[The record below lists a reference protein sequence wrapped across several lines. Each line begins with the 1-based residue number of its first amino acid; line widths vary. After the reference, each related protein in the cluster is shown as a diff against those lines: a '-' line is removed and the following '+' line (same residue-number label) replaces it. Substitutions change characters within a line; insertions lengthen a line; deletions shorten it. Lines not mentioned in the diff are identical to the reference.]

1 MPTSSTAPELSPDYR
16 PEGDFQALKGLV
28 NLDAIRTNTE
38 WPPPLPKALRTPIEI
53 YDRGKPETYARG
65 WIAPDPMPIVSFQS
79 DTDTDTD
86 TDTDAAAEPSKDL
99 LEIDARKYG
108 FRFHFNPTAF
118 TEAYSN
124 TEATDPIRTLRALSM
139 AQRPLLAKETGA
151 SFDLDLLL
159 TRQYDM
165 RILRTNNWRDAYV
178 GITEKQREAILTRGT
193 MADIEYIFRLIN
205 GKTFPTWWDVLGDGS
220 GDWGMFLPRPV
231 IVSLG
236 DGPTSHRLRGFFS
249 SMSITHTIFAPGMIP
264 ILSRVNVKIERLLD
278 SMHRPVDW
286 DDPNSSATSVRNT
299 ATSLSAST
307 SARPSTSGGYPNTGS
322 TSVSRSS
329 VTLAGSTIGGR

>member
-16 PEGDFQALKGLV
+16 PEGDFQAVKGLV

-65 WIAPDPMPIVSFQS
+65 WIAPDPMPVMSFQP
-79 DTDTDTD
+79 DA
-86 TDTDAAAEPSKDL
+86 DAAAEPSKDL
-99 LEIDARKYG
+99 LEIDARRYG

-124 TEATDPIRTLRALSM
+124 TEATDPIRTLRALNM
-139 AQRPLLAKETGA
+139 AERPLLAKETGS

-178 GITEKQREAILTRGT
+178 GITDKQREAILTRGT
-193 MADIEYIFRLIN
+193 MADIEYIFRMIN

-231 IVSLG
+231 IMSLG

-286 DDPNSSATSVRNT
+286 DDPNSSATAVRNT
-299 ATSLSAST
+299 ST
-307 SARPSTSGGYPNTGS
+307 STSTSTRPTVTGGYS
-322 TSVSRSS
+322 DARDLAASRTP
-329 VTLAGSTIGGR
+329 VTLAGANITGSANIGGR